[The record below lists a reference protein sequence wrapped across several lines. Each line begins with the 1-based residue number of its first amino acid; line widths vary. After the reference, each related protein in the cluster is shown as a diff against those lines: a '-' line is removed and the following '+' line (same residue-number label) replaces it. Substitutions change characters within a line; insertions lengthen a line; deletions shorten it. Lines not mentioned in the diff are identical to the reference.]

1 MGVIAFS
8 ALVGLAVAVAV
19 VGVVLFF
26 VGGCRAL
33 GRMGERP
40 WLFLVPLYGPYLL
53 FRSARC
59 VLLFGVADRK
69 SVV

>member
-26 VGGCRAL
+26 VGACGAI
-33 GRMGERP
+33 
-40 WLFLVPLYGPYLL
+40 VI
-53 FRSARC
+53 
-59 VLLFGVADRK
+59 
-69 SVV
+69 

>member
-26 VGGCRAL
+26 VGGCRAHCL
-33 GRMGERP
+33 KGERP
-40 WLFLVPLYGPYLL
+40 WHVLVTLYGQGLRV
-53 FRSARC
+53 RSER
-59 VLLFGVADRK
+59 
-69 SVV
+69 

>member
-19 VGVVLFF
+19 VGVVLVL

-40 WLFLVPLYGPYLL
+40 WVCLVPL
-53 FRSARC
+53 
-59 VLLFGVADRK
+59 
-69 SVV
+69 